1 MKNNIIIRLENTMF
15 NTKNIENHLPK
26 AIDKQSYI
34 NTSLPKCKAN
44 NNLLEINEL
53 LLRVKAMGK
62 NVNVKIVT
70 GFRGNCVYRLLE
82 RNGVLGVRVQSTI
95 EQAMGGSEKESIVVI
110 SSSEHDKEVAMQ
122 NGVAI
127 VSSID
132 NKDLILESIGLK
144 KTKKSSQEAA

>member
-26 AIDKQSYI
+26 AIDKESYV

-53 LLRVKAMGK
+53 LSRIKAMGK

-110 SSSEHDKEVAMQ
+110 STSEKDKEVAMQ

>member
-53 LLRVKAMGK
+53 LSKIKAMGK

-110 SSSEHDKEVAMQ
+110 STSEKDKEVAMQ

>member
-26 AIDKQSYI
+26 AIDKESYV

-53 LLRVKAMGK
+53 LSRIKAMGK

-95 EQAMGGSEKESIVVI
+95 EQAMGGCEKESIVVI
-110 SSSEHDKEVAMQ
+110 STSEHDKEVAMQ

>member
-1 MKNNIIIRLENTMF
+1 MKHNIIIRLENTMF

-26 AIDKQSYI
+26 AIDKESYV

-53 LLRVKAMGK
+53 LSRIKAMGK

-110 SSSEHDKEVAMQ
+110 STSEKDKEVAKQ